1 MIKYFFT
8 FLVLLS
14 HSLYSADS
22 KRVLDS
28 SSINSDAYLQRA
40 EEIRTST
47 DDPRVKYQ
55 LLTQLRQESNDAIQ
69 KSHDDQIKG
78 FIQFLAMKEQK
89 IAELKAA
96 LAMRDQ
102 KIATLEAESASLSSL
117 LAETKKPANTAT
129 ALHE

>member
-55 LLTQLRQESNDAIQ
+55 LITQLRQESNDAIQ

-89 IAELKAA
+89 IAELKAENA
-96 LAMRDQ
+96 SL
-102 KIATLEAESASLSSL
+102 KAENASLSSL